1 MQTEQLV
8 ADAPSVLE
16 KTAKRANNS
25 QEFAQ
30 TKELVAPLT
39 LKRTKMTDWCKICT
53 KTILYQNMRYNSK
66 KKQPLSIGQ
75 RLFLFN
81 EINPQRDL

>member
-1 MQTEQLV
+1 ME
-8 ADAPSVLE
+8 ADAPNVQD

-39 LKRTKMTDWCKICT
+39 PKRTKMAEWCKKMHQDTLVLKIA
-53 KTILYQNMRYNSK
+53 L
-66 KKQPLSIGQ
+66 
-75 RLFLFN
+75 
-81 EINPQRDL
+81 